1 MKYLISF
8 DTDII
13 GQAQASDWS
22 IDKVL
27 TLGDDITN
35 DLSHLPKVNE
45 HLTIFIPTVFDYS
58 NSLSYEG
65 ANLGLRIFMFYL
77 RNNRTDI
84 DIVLMGNETK
94 ENFLLHYDYPNL
106 LKIPRV
112 NYIRFNKNIVA
123 SYNHVDQTQLK
134 ANEYL
139 SYLNN
144 LGLKLPTSFKSTH
157 SLTNEWCLYKWNSF
171 MGFNENSYSLDGILY
186 FDYLITLERLNH
198 EKQKKASEDLKKRI
212 QNLHASRILLI
223 DDKDGWHKFFRMF
236 FSQARNVELR
246 CLGENFNKLKLD
258 EIVTE
263 ISSEINEF
271 NPDIIIL
278 DFRLMEDRDAD
289 IKDSMKQISGY
300 QVLSNVIKG
309 TTDKPKESFGC
320 QVLIFTATSRI
331 ENILM
336 LREGNAD
343 GFILKEKPE
352 NYKNAIKDTVSKLEK
367 SIQRAEFLIPLN
379 EKLNKLLGLISNT
392 NHTDSNVGIS
402 AIMTSQFVR
411 QLTQNN
417 DLNVDII
424 KLKYLN

>member
-144 LGLKLPTSFKSTH
+144 LGLKLPLH
-157 SLTNEWCLYKWNSF
+157 SNPP
-171 MGFNENSYSLDGILY
+171 
-186 FDYLITLERLNH
+186 TL
-198 EKQKKASEDLKKRI
+198 
-212 QNLHASRILLI
+212 
-223 DDKDGWHKFFRMF
+223 
-236 FSQARNVELR
+236 
-246 CLGENFNKLKLD
+246 
-258 EIVTE
+258 
-263 ISSEINEF
+263 
-271 NPDIIIL
+271 
-278 DFRLMEDRDAD
+278 
-289 IKDSMKQISGY
+289 
-300 QVLSNVIKG
+300 
-309 TTDKPKESFGC
+309 
-320 QVLIFTATSRI
+320 
-331 ENILM
+331 
-336 LREGNAD
+336 
-343 GFILKEKPE
+343 
-352 NYKNAIKDTVSKLEK
+352 
-367 SIQRAEFLIPLN
+367 
-379 EKLNKLLGLISNT
+379 
-392 NHTDSNVGIS
+392 
-402 AIMTSQFVR
+402 
-411 QLTQNN
+411 
-417 DLNVDII
+417 
-424 KLKYLN
+424 

>member
-198 EKQKKASEDLKKRI
+198 EKQKKASEDLKK
-212 QNLHASRILLI
+212 
-223 DDKDGWHKFFRMF
+223 
-236 FSQARNVELR
+236 
-246 CLGENFNKLKLD
+246 
-258 EIVTE
+258 
-263 ISSEINEF
+263 
-271 NPDIIIL
+271 
-278 DFRLMEDRDAD
+278 
-289 IKDSMKQISGY
+289 
-300 QVLSNVIKG
+300 
-309 TTDKPKESFGC
+309 ESK
-320 QVLIFTATSRI
+320 IFTLHVFCSS
-331 ENILM
+331 M
-336 LREGNAD
+336 
-343 GFILKEKPE
+343 
-352 NYKNAIKDTVSKLEK
+352 IKMGGINFLECFFA
-367 SIQRAEFLIPLN
+367 S
-379 EKLNKLLGLISNT
+379 T
-392 NHTDSNVGIS
+392 
-402 AIMTSQFVR
+402 
-411 QLTQNN
+411 
-417 DLNVDII
+417 
-424 KLKYLN
+424 